1 MKGFIEVT
9 PQYYDE
15 TTGDYVSS
23 GYSCLVNINRI
34 CEVRKNII
42 YYHYN
47 NELFNKNQS
56 YVSCVETYEEIKEK
70 IKEAING

>member
-15 TTGDYVSS
+15 DAGEYVSS
-23 GYSCLVNINRI
+23 GYSCLVNIKRI

-42 YYHYN
+42 YYNYN
-47 NELFNKNQS
+47 NDFFNKNQS
-56 YVSCVETYEEIKEK
+56 YVSCVESYEEIKEK
-70 IKEAING
+70 IKEAIDG

>member
-15 TTGDYVSS
+15 DAEKYLNSEC
-23 GYSCLVNINRI
+23 SCLININNI
-34 CEVRKNII
+34 CQVRGSTI
-42 YYHYN
+42 YYDYSN
-47 NELFNKNQS
+47 DIFNKNQS
-56 YVSCVETYEEIKEK
+56 YVYCAETYEEIKAK